1 MSAHATTTLISKI
14 MIVVAIIRPSLSVRF
29 ALVQVFIRL
38 FIILL
43 FKCVSV
49 VITTNIVIIYILSI
63 GYRVTLVRKIGK
75 GKKFR
80 RKKRKKRGPG
90 VNETGFFF
98 GSGGIYLDPI
108 QTFPTSNIFPK
119 TVTLGTY
126 IYIVVP

>member
-1 MSAHATTTLISKI
+1 M
-14 MIVVAIIRPSLSVRF
+14 
-29 ALVQVFIRL
+29 
-38 FIILL
+38 
-43 FKCVSV
+43 

-63 GYRVTLVRKIGK
+63 VYRVTLVCKIGK

-98 GSGGIYLDPI
+98 GRGGIYLYPM
-108 QTFPTSNIFPK
+108 QTIPTSNTFPK

-126 IYIVVP
+126 NTIVVP